1 MHLVQK
7 AAEVVLD
14 GRECNAA
21 LDGKARLHWWSASG
35 GIIDEEDRSVCL
47 EATSNWDVVVGCDL
61 KRVAAACEGVNAHAE
76 CFYAV
81 TEALTKQ
88 VQFGV
93 VDAIQKL
100 WRGGEYRTGGE

>member
-1 MHLVQK
+1 MHLVEK
-7 AAEVVLD
+7 AAKVVLD

-35 GIIDEEDRSVCL
+35 RIVDEEDWCVCL
-47 EATSNWDVVVGCDL
+47 ETASNGNVVVGGDV
-61 KRVAAACEGVNAHAE
+61 KRMAAPSEGVNAHAE
-76 CFYAV
+76 SLDAI
-81 TEALTKQ
+81 TEAPSKQ

-100 WRGGEYRTGGE
+100 WRRSECRTGGE